1 MNKTSVYLTDE
12 ERRHL
17 AWVAKVEKRSQ
28 SEVIREAIA
37 AYQPKPTFDRDFK
50 TFNSGASD
58 PEWAAR
64 MADMDDNELLEGFG
78 EDSFG

>member
-1 MNKTSVYLTDE
+1 MNKTSVYLTDA

-37 AYQPKPTFDRDFK
+37 RYQPRPEFDRDFEC
-50 TFNSGASD
+50 FNSGVGPGDSV
-58 PEWAAR
+58 
-64 MADMDDNELLEGFG
+64 ADYDEDELLMGFG
-78 EDSFG
+78 TDSLGR